1 MCTSTTNNIYVV
13 VVVEI
18 SECGDVCVV
27 VSKGLGCPQTH
38 HQLTFEVSLQRVWD
52 EIPTHDYINL
62 DDKFLDAGCWLGALL

>member
-1 MCTSTTNNIYVV
+1 MCTPTTNNIY

-52 EIPTHDYINL
+52 EIPTHDDINL
-62 DDKFLDAGCWLGALL
+62 DDKYLDVQ